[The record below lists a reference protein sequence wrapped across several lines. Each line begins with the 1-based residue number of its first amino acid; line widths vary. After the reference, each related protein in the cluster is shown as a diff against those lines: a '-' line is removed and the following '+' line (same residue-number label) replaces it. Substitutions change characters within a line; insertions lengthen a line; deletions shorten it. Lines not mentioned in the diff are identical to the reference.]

1 MTDDSSE
8 DSTSSDNMYAFNT
21 DVRRKVPSQPHARKE
36 FHNRELPYNKQ
47 QSWASS
53 NLTSSSSE
61 SSSDFEP
68 VKEDVVSPL
77 VEDKLQIDESS
88 ALYDQQDRKEPQQKE
103 TSGKEVVKQEPKMS
117 KLELEEAAV
126 RSIIDPISSIIAP
139 HQASP
144 QKKPKF
150 ESKVKKE
157 VSKPE
162 TSSIAQ
168 PVQDDVHKQLDD
180 EAKAAADL
188 LRSEAEEQELA
199 AAVNSIF
206 MDPCG
211 TNTNKAASDD
221 CVDEDS
227 DYNDLKNISPE
238 KKMISPEKKMI
249 SPEKKYDDDLRK
261 MSSEKKIFSPEKK
274 MFTPEKKE
282 LDRTPQWNTAKY
294 IDLNKEEIKLP
305 SNINV
310 TPEKTPQ
317 LKPANTTPQFG
328 GNLKRKSEDL
338 SKPYTT
344 PKLKKVE
351 SKPELG
357 TSKVK
362 ELPQHRPLV
371 PIKSLKLPSNRDVII
386 TPESKKKVQMIG
398 QPAHVRKI
406 SNVVQLDPNAKVQI
420 LPMEKIIALTS
431 QKPVLLKPGTLIKV
445 ASHGDKNKSIRE
457 LQ

>member
-21 DVRRKVPSQPHARKE
+21 DVRRKVPSNQPMRKE

-88 ALYDQQDRKEPQQKE
+88 ALYNQQDRKEPEPQQKE
-103 TSGKEVVKQEPKMS
+103 GKEAVKQEPKMS

-157 VSKPE
+157 VNKPE
-162 TSSIAQ
+162 TSSNVQ
-168 PVQDDVHKQLDD
+168 PVQDDVQKQLDD

-188 LRSEAEEQELA
+188 LRYEAEEQELA

-206 MDPCG
+206 MDPFG

-238 KKMISPEKKMI
+238 KK
-249 SPEKKYDDDLRK
+249 YDDDFRK
-261 MSSEKKIFSPEKK
+261 ISSEKKIFSPEKK

-282 LDRTPQWNTAKY
+282 LDRTPQWNTSKY
-294 IDLNKEEIKLP
+294 IDLN
-305 SNINV
+305 
-310 TPEKTPQ
+310 T
-317 LKPANTTPQFG
+317 
-328 GNLKRKSEDL
+328 
-338 SKPYTT
+338 
-344 PKLKKVE
+344 
-351 SKPELG
+351 
-357 TSKVK
+357 
-362 ELPQHRPLV
+362 
-371 PIKSLKLPSNRDVII
+371 
-386 TPESKKKVQMIG
+386 
-398 QPAHVRKI
+398 
-406 SNVVQLDPNAKVQI
+406 
-420 LPMEKIIALTS
+420 
-431 QKPVLLKPGTLIKV
+431 
-445 ASHGDKNKSIRE
+445 
-457 LQ
+457 